1 MATNLPYIFAAE
13 QTINA
18 EYMDRTLFFVQLR
31 PFTAKLHITIGDAMV
46 LIFASLVVVLL
57 WRFLPLLAALVNAA
71 LAILNHIDKQAML
84 ILNYDGSST
93 ADSFWYLYSQK
104 LTWIPLELTALAA
117 VLAMHPGKMREKLV
131 FVVSFIVVLT
141 LCDQLSSGVIKPLV
155 GRLRPS
161 HDPSVC
167 NLLHYV
173 NDYRGGMNGFVS
185 SHAANTVGMTTML
198 IYVFRNRLTRFVLI
212 AFTVMMCYS
221 RIYLGVHFLGDIVC
235 GALLGWS
242 IAAFVLKRFGKVI
255 NSYQTDRQPTF
266 MLSTFTFTMLALAAA
281 ASIRF

>member
-31 PFTAKLHITIGDAMV
+31 PCTAKLRITIGDAMV
-46 LIFASLVVVLL
+46 LIFVSLVVVLL

-173 NDYRGGMNGFVS
+173 NDYRGGMNTPV
-185 SHAANTVGMTTML
+185 
-198 IYVFRNRLTRFVLI
+198 R
-212 AFTVMMCYS
+212 
-221 RIYLGVHFLGDIVC
+221 D
-235 GALLGWS
+235 
-242 IAAFVLKRFGKVI
+242 KK
-255 NSYQTDRQPTF
+255 
-266 MLSTFTFTMLALAAA
+266 
-281 ASIRF
+281 

>member
-31 PFTAKLHITIGDAMV
+31 PFTAKLRITIGDAMV

-84 ILNYDGSST
+84 ILNYDGSAT

-117 VLAMHPGKMREKLV
+117 VFAMHPGKMREKLV
-131 FVVSFIVVLT
+131 FVVSFYRCAHIVRPAFLG
-141 LCDQLSSGVIKPLV
+141 CYKAV
-155 GRLRPS
+155 GRS
-161 HDPSVC
+161 
-167 NLLHYV
+167 
-173 NDYRGGMNGFVS
+173 
-185 SHAANTVGMTTML
+185 AA
-198 IYVFRNRLTRFVLI
+198 
-212 AFTVMMCYS
+212 
-221 RIYLGVHFLGDIVC
+221 
-235 GALLGWS
+235 
-242 IAAFVLKRFGKVI
+242 
-255 NSYQTDRQPTF
+255 P
-266 MLSTFTFTMLALAAA
+266 LS
-281 ASIRF
+281 